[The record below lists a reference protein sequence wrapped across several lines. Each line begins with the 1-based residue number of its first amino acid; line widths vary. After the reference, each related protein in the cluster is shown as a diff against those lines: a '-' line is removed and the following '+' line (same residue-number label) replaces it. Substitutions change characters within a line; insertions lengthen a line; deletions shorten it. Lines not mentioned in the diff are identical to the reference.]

1 MAGLAAQASRKY
13 SYCSKGLTKDR
24 EKLTDL
30 LEYSASE
37 SEPEDDLSAE
47 SAISSCGEQEDNTRR
62 TDQSTENVSEV
73 DHHILYV
80 NSNAYLYRNHRIM
93 ILSHPDPAIGKTN
106 NHQRGQRRL
115 SCKMTCL
122 MVKVTH
128 KTTIVRV

>member
-37 SEPEDDLSAE
+37 SEPEDDLSVE
-47 SAISSCGEQEDNTRR
+47 SAISSCGEQEHNTRR

-80 NSNAYLYRNHRIM
+80 NSNA
-93 ILSHPDPAIGKTN
+93 
-106 NHQRGQRRL
+106 
-115 SCKMTCL
+115 
-122 MVKVTH
+122 
-128 KTTIVRV
+128 